1 MPSGYFG
8 EAENTF
14 WHPPLSHICHADRLW
29 HERTIRRLQARARP
43 DSEHHRFNQG
53 GIMPSDAELN
63 PDFAVCRVEIQK
75 DGGALNY
82 MTLAWGY
89 DTQSGAI
96 GALERISKEENIPM
110 DELAVIGVVMAHDLN
125 K

>member
-1 MPSGYFG
+1 
-8 EAENTF
+8 
-14 WHPPLSHICHADRLW
+14 
-29 HERTIRRLQARARP
+29 
-43 DSEHHRFNQG
+43 
-53 GIMPSDAELN
+53 
-63 PDFAVCRVEIQK
+63 
-75 DGGALNY
+75 